1 MKLRVIIVSLLL
13 YGQCSCSLAQQVS
26 FTRYTVQ
33 DGLVANPI
41 RCIYQDSKG
50 FIWIGT
56 YDGLSRYDGYK
67 FTNYTSVNGLSHS
80 LINSIIEVDG
90 KLMVA
95 ENDGSIDVVQHN
107 GLQAG
112 FKGQSAINIVKATRG
127 RVLMTTD
134 AHGFYEYTNGS
145 FISPQ

>member
-50 FIWIGT
+50 FIWFGT
-56 YDGLSRYDGYK
+56 YDGLSRYDGFK
-67 FTNYTSVNGLSHS
+67 FTNFTTGNGLSHNF
-80 LINSIIEVDG
+80 INSIIETNG
-90 KLMVA
+90 KLMIA
-95 ENDGSIDVVQHN
+95 HNNGAIDVFEN
-107 GLQAG
+107 GNITNRFMLN
-112 FKGQSAINIVKATRG
+112 SAAN
-127 RVLMTTD
+127 
-134 AHGFYEYTNGS
+134 S
-145 FISPQ
+145 FVMY